1 MTSTQTSANSKKC
14 NLNGEYNG
22 KYEIKSWPPIEI
34 GLNSSVDCPQ
44 GSGYAKWKCMD
55 NYMFDNNGPDWSECD
70 KWIDE
75 LHPIRSMFNAS
86 EVTEKIISNT
96 EKNNSIMSYVKMA
109 QVIAKVEDIQRFVN
123 NQKDNSLNLAKS
135 IAKQITRAL
144 SNILDQKY
152 AWINSTVEQKINTS
166 NEILINIQ
174 LTGFMVAHQQDE
186 EHSIE
191 IIRSK
196 NIYLNTFFTNSR
208 EELLFPTNNTHKI
221 CSIIIPQGIKVET
234 KNQTENNTAIGAVVY
249 KIREYLLGGL
259 TEHKIVNSEVLAFSM
274 SEGFD
279 TIQLNK
285 AVKIRLKIC

>member
-1 MTSTQTSANSKKC
+1 
-14 NLNGEYNG
+14 
-22 KYEIKSWPPIEI
+22 
-34 GLNSSVDCPQ
+34 
-44 GSGYAKWKCMD
+44 
-55 NYMFDNNGPDWSECD
+55 MFY
-70 KWIDE
+70 
-75 LHPIRSMFNAS
+75 AS
-86 EVTEKIISNT
+86 EVIEKIINNT
-96 EKNNSIMSYVKMA
+96 EKNNSIMSNVKMA

-123 NQKDNSLNLAKS
+123 NQKDNSLMLAKS
-135 IAKQITRAL
+135 IAKKTIRAL

-166 NEILINIQ
+166 TEILTNIQ

-208 EELLFPTNNTHKI
+208 EELLFPTNNTYKN

-234 KNQTENNTAIGAVVY
+234 KNQTESNTAIGAVIY

-259 TEHKIVNSEVLAFSM
+259 TKHKIVNSEVLAFSM
-274 SEGFD
+274 IEGLE